1 VNIEN
6 IIHNKHYKMK
16 KKMIFAGLVFAALPA
31 FAQMSET
38 ELADPRPAPAAAWQA
53 VKNITLGWGSTDMH
67 YQRNAVPALAKTLNL
82 YAWKGERV
90 SAQAV
95 LLTPKAVKDFSFTVS
110 DLRSG
115 KNVIPSSAVNKYFV
129 RYVMSDVMGNKNDS
143 CLVGDWLKPADK
155 MSLEAQNLRP
165 MWLDI
170 RVPQNAASG
179 KYKGTLTAR
188 CDGKSLS
195 IPFVLEVGKRTL
207 PEASK
212 WKFHLDLWQNP
223 YSVARFYNVPLW
235 SKQHFDL
242 MRPIMKLLAEA
253 GQKVITCSIIQHPWN
268 SQTEDPFE
276 SMIGKFKSADGKWKY
291 DYAVFDKWV
300 EFMMSCGITEQID
313 CYTIVPWHL
322 TFEYYDEAQN
332 CTRQQKLDPGS
343 KEYEEYLLPFLTDF
357 ASHLKQKGWFKKTCI
372 AMDERPKD
380 LLEPA
385 YKILY
390 KADKDFRVE
399 GAVNYF
405 GPEVAE
411 RMYDISFL
419 YDQPLLTPEQLSS
432 HLGKGN
438 RITFYTCC
446 VPERPNTFIFSN
458 PAESAFMGWHAAA
471 AGYSGY
477 LRWAYNSWVKN
488 PLQDTRFRTWAA
500 GDCFLVYPGG
510 SSIRMERLTEG
521 IQDYEKIRILRSEL
535 KGDKL
540 KKLDEELKKFAPTQI
555 GRDVDVEKLVND
567 GKALLRTLEK

>member
-1 VNIEN
+1 
-6 IIHNKHYKMK
+6 MK
-16 KKMIFAGLVFAALPA
+16 KKTILLGLVLAVMPA
-31 FAQMSET
+31 FAQMSEV

-53 VKNITLGWGSTDMH
+53 VKNLTLGWGATDLR
-67 YQRNAVPALAKTLNL
+67 YQRNAVPTLSKTLSL

-95 LLTPKAVKDFSFTVS
+95 ILAPQAVKSLSFKVS
-110 DLRSG
+110 DLRNG
-115 KNVIPSSAVNKYFV
+115 KNVIPATAVNKYFV
-129 RYVMSDVMGNKNDS
+129 RYVMSDVIGNKNDS
-143 CLVGDWLKPADK
+143 CLVGDWLKPAGK
-155 MSLEAQNLRP
+155 MSVDASTLRP
-165 MWLDI
+165 LWLDI

-179 KYKGTLTAR
+179 KYKGTLTAT

-195 IPFVLEVGKRTL
+195 IPFVLEVGRRSL
-207 PEASK
+207 PEASD

-242 MRPIMKLLAEA
+242 MRPIMKILADA

-276 SMIGKFKSADGKWKY
+276 SMIGKFKSVDGSWKY
-291 DYAVFDKWV
+291 DYTVFDKWV

-332 CTRQQKLDPGS
+332 CTRQAKLDPGS
-343 KEYEEYLLPFLTDF
+343 KEYDEYLLPFLKDF
-357 ASHLKQKGWFKKTCI
+357 AAHLKQKGWFKKTCI
-372 AMDERPKD
+372 AMDERPKN

-385 YKILY
+385 YNILF
-390 KADKDFRVE
+390 KADKDYRVE

-411 RMYDISFL
+411 RMYDISFA
-419 YDQPLLTPEQLSS
+419 YEQPLLTPEQLSA
-432 HLGKGN
+432 HLAKGN
-438 RITFYTCC
+438 RVTFYTCC
-446 VPERPNTFIFSN
+446 GPERPNTFIFSN
-458 PAESAFMGWHAAA
+458 PAESVFLGWHAAA

-510 SSIRMERLTEG
+510 SSIRMERLVEG
-521 IQDYEKIRILRSEL
+521 IQDYEKIRILRAEL
-535 KGDKL
+535 KGEKL
-540 KKLDEELKKFAPTQI
+540 QKLESELKKFAPTEI
-555 GRDVDVEKLVND
+555 GRDVNVETLVNN
-567 GKALLRTLEK
+567 GKSLLRTLEK